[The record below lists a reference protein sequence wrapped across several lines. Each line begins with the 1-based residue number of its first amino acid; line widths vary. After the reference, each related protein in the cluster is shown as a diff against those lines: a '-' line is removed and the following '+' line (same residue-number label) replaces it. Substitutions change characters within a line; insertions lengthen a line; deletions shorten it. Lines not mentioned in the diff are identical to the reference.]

1 MANMSP
7 KKNPIPEQDPNVRNK
22 NFEEVAL
29 GYTVEMAVDE
39 ANRCLN
45 CPRPA
50 CMSGCPVNV
59 KIPQFIARVREQD
72 FKGAYH
78 KILEDSSLP
87 AICGRV
93 CPQEKQCESKCVRG
107 IKGEPVGIGR
117 LERFVADWHAAHAD
131 PNAKV
136 EKPVSNGHRVAVVG
150 SGPAGL
156 TCAGDLARM
165 GYEVTVYELFHKAGG
180 VLVYGIP
187 EFRLPKAIVAREVAA
202 LEEMGVK
209 IVTDAVI
216 GRAISIDELLT
227 GEVPAQIQQS
237 VSAAEARRAQGRY
250 QVAKIVAGALL
261 VAGSVIGLITEV
273 RLFWVK
279 PFYMFIEIYLLVLA
293 FVLVVV
299 GAMVF
304 LIGLVRYRTEMQHLN
319 TANRIEAL
327 AALAGAGLFP
337 LFTVL
342 RFLHAYTRPGMAVF
356 IVLLAVAVGLWIWR
370 LAVDCKKLQ
379 AEKSHPIAEK
389 D

>member
-1 MANMSP
+1 M
-7 KKNPIPEQDPNVRNK
+7 
-22 NFEEVAL
+22 
-29 GYTVEMAVDE
+29 
-39 ANRCLN
+39 
-45 CPRPA
+45 
-50 CMSGCPVNV
+50 
-59 KIPQFIARVREQD
+59 
-72 FKGAYH
+72 
-78 KILEDSSLP
+78 
-87 AICGRV
+87 
-93 CPQEKQCESKCVRG
+93 
-107 IKGEPVGIGR
+107 
-117 LERFVADWHAAHAD
+117 
-131 PNAKV
+131 
-136 EKPVSNGHRVAVVG
+136 
-150 SGPAGL
+150 
-156 TCAGDLARM
+156 
-165 GYEVTVYELFHKAGG
+165 
-180 VLVYGIP
+180 
-187 EFRLPKAIVAREVAA
+187 
-202 LEEMGVK
+202 
-209 IVTDAVI
+209 
-216 GRAISIDELLT
+216 LT

-237 VSAAEARRAQGRY
+237 VSAAEARRAQGLY

-356 IVLLAVAVGLWIWR
+356 IVLLAVAVGLWVWR

>member
-1 MANMSP
+1 MDAKEIGRTISTHR
-7 KKNPIPEQDPNVRNK
+7 K
-22 NFEEVAL
+22 AL
-29 GYTVEMAVDE
+29 GLTQMQ
-39 ANRCLN
+39 L
-45 CPRPA
+45 
-50 CMSGCPVNV
+50 
-59 KIPQFIARVREQD
+59 
-72 FKGAYH
+72 
-78 KILEDSSLP
+78 
-87 AICGRV
+87 
-93 CPQEKQCESKCVRG
+93 
-107 IKGEPVGIGR
+107 
-117 LERFVADWHAAHAD
+117 AAQLQ
-131 PNAKV
+131 
-136 EKPVSNGHRVAVVG
+136 VSNRTVSKWENGDG
-150 SGPAGL
+150 FPDISLLPGL
-156 TCAGDLARM
+156 A
-165 GYEVTVYELFHKAGG
+165 
-180 VLVYGIP
+180 
-187 EFRLPKAIVAREVAA
+187 AA
-202 LEEMGVK
+202 LDITV
-209 IVTDAVI
+209 
-216 GRAISIDELLT
+216 DELLT

-337 LFTVL
+337 FFTVL

>member
-1 MANMSP
+1 MDAKEIGRTISTHR
-7 KKNPIPEQDPNVRNK
+7 K
-22 NFEEVAL
+22 AL
-29 GYTVEMAVDE
+29 GLTQMQ
-39 ANRCLN
+39 L
-45 CPRPA
+45 
-50 CMSGCPVNV
+50 
-59 KIPQFIARVREQD
+59 
-72 FKGAYH
+72 
-78 KILEDSSLP
+78 
-87 AICGRV
+87 
-93 CPQEKQCESKCVRG
+93 
-107 IKGEPVGIGR
+107 
-117 LERFVADWHAAHAD
+117 AAQLQ
-131 PNAKV
+131 
-136 EKPVSNGHRVAVVG
+136 VSNRTVSKWENGDG
-150 SGPAGL
+150 FPDISLLPGL
-156 TCAGDLARM
+156 A
-165 GYEVTVYELFHKAGG
+165 
-180 VLVYGIP
+180 
-187 EFRLPKAIVAREVAA
+187 AA
-202 LEEMGVK
+202 LD
-209 IVTDAVI
+209 IT
-216 GRAISIDELLT
+216 IDELLT

-327 AALAGAGLFP
+327 AALAGVGLFP

-356 IVLLAVAVGLWIWR
+356 IVLLTVAVGLWVWR

-389 D
+389 G

>member
-1 MANMSP
+1 MDNFHRPPVAKIRP
-7 KKNPIPEQDPNVRNK
+7 FCYNK
-22 NFEEVAL
+22 VVNKGKESGNHGPRTADMDAKEIGRTISTHRKAL
-29 GYTVEMAVDE
+29 G
-39 ANRCLN
+39 
-45 CPRPA
+45 
-50 CMSGCPVNV
+50 
-59 KIPQFIARVREQD
+59 
-72 FKGAYH
+72 
-78 KILEDSSLP
+78 
-87 AICGRV
+87 
-93 CPQEKQCESKCVRG
+93 
-107 IKGEPVGIGR
+107 
-117 LERFVADWHAAHAD
+117 
-131 PNAKV
+131 
-136 EKPVSNGHRVAVVG
+136 
-150 SGPAGL
+150 L
-156 TCAGDLARM
+156 TQM
-165 GYEVTVYELFHKAGG
+165 
-180 VLVYGIP
+180 
-187 EFRLPKAIVAREVAA
+187 
-202 LEEMGVK
+202 
-209 IVTDAVI
+209 
-216 GRAISIDELLT
+216 LT

-356 IVLLAVAVGLWIWR
+356 IVLLAVAVGLWVWR

>member
-1 MANMSP
+1 MDNFHRPPVAKVRSFCYNKIGKQGKESGSRSP
-7 KKNPIPEQDPNVRNK
+7 RTADMDAKEIGRTISTHRK
-22 NFEEVAL
+22 AL
-29 GYTVEMAVDE
+29 GLTQMQ
-39 ANRCLN
+39 L
-45 CPRPA
+45 
-50 CMSGCPVNV
+50 
-59 KIPQFIARVREQD
+59 
-72 FKGAYH
+72 
-78 KILEDSSLP
+78 
-87 AICGRV
+87 
-93 CPQEKQCESKCVRG
+93 
-107 IKGEPVGIGR
+107 
-117 LERFVADWHAAHAD
+117 AAQLQ
-131 PNAKV
+131 
-136 EKPVSNGHRVAVVG
+136 VSNRTVSKWENGDG
-150 SGPAGL
+150 FPDISLLPGL
-156 TCAGDLARM
+156 A
-165 GYEVTVYELFHKAGG
+165 
-180 VLVYGIP
+180 
-187 EFRLPKAIVAREVAA
+187 AA
-202 LEEMGVK
+202 LD
-209 IVTDAVI
+209 IT
-216 GRAISIDELLT
+216 IDELLT

-293 FVLVVV
+293 FVLVV

-304 LIGLVRYRTEMQHLN
+304 LIGMVRYRTEMQHLN
-319 TANRIEAL
+319 TANRVEAL

-356 IVLLAVAVGLWIWR
+356 IVLLAVAVGLWVWR

>member
-1 MANMSP
+1 MQFHGAWTTSTVCLLQRFALSATIKPQTRERRAGTNGSRTADMDAKEIGRTISTHR
-7 KKNPIPEQDPNVRNK
+7 K
-22 NFEEVAL
+22 AL
-29 GYTVEMAVDE
+29 GLTQMQ
-39 ANRCLN
+39 L
-45 CPRPA
+45 
-50 CMSGCPVNV
+50 
-59 KIPQFIARVREQD
+59 
-72 FKGAYH
+72 
-78 KILEDSSLP
+78 
-87 AICGRV
+87 
-93 CPQEKQCESKCVRG
+93 
-107 IKGEPVGIGR
+107 
-117 LERFVADWHAAHAD
+117 AAQLQ
-131 PNAKV
+131 
-136 EKPVSNGHRVAVVG
+136 VSNRTVSKWENGDG
-150 SGPAGL
+150 FPDISLLPGL
-156 TCAGDLARM
+156 A
-165 GYEVTVYELFHKAGG
+165 
-180 VLVYGIP
+180 
-187 EFRLPKAIVAREVAA
+187 AA
-202 LEEMGVK
+202 LD
-209 IVTDAVI
+209 IT
-216 GRAISIDELLT
+216 IDELLT

-304 LIGLVRYRTEMQHLN
+304 LIGMVRYRTEMQHLN
-319 TANRIEAL
+319 TANRVEAL

-356 IVLLAVAVGLWIWR
+356 IVLLAVAVGLWVWR

>member
-1 MANMSP
+1 MDAKEIGRTISTHR
-7 KKNPIPEQDPNVRNK
+7 K
-22 NFEEVAL
+22 AL
-29 GYTVEMAVDE
+29 GLTQMQ
-39 ANRCLN
+39 L
-45 CPRPA
+45 
-50 CMSGCPVNV
+50 
-59 KIPQFIARVREQD
+59 
-72 FKGAYH
+72 
-78 KILEDSSLP
+78 
-87 AICGRV
+87 
-93 CPQEKQCESKCVRG
+93 
-107 IKGEPVGIGR
+107 
-117 LERFVADWHAAHAD
+117 AAQLQ
-131 PNAKV
+131 
-136 EKPVSNGHRVAVVG
+136 VSNRTVSKWENGDG
-150 SGPAGL
+150 FPDISLLPGL
-156 TCAGDLARM
+156 A
-165 GYEVTVYELFHKAGG
+165 
-180 VLVYGIP
+180 
-187 EFRLPKAIVAREVAA
+187 AA
-202 LEEMGVK
+202 LD
-209 IVTDAVI
+209 IT
-216 GRAISIDELLT
+216 IDELLT

-327 AALAGAGLFP
+327 AALAGAGLFS

-356 IVLLAVAVGLWIWR
+356 IVLLAVAVGLWVWR

>member
-1 MANMSP
+1 MDNFHRPPVAKILP
-7 KKNPIPEQDPNVRNK
+7 FCYNK
-22 NFEEVAL
+22 VVNKGKESGNHGPRTADMDAKEIGRTISTHRKAL
-29 GYTVEMAVDE
+29 GLTQMQ
-39 ANRCLN
+39 L
-45 CPRPA
+45 
-50 CMSGCPVNV
+50 
-59 KIPQFIARVREQD
+59 
-72 FKGAYH
+72 
-78 KILEDSSLP
+78 
-87 AICGRV
+87 
-93 CPQEKQCESKCVRG
+93 
-107 IKGEPVGIGR
+107 
-117 LERFVADWHAAHAD
+117 AAQLQ
-131 PNAKV
+131 
-136 EKPVSNGHRVAVVG
+136 VSNRTVSKWENGDG
-150 SGPAGL
+150 FPDISLLPGL
-156 TCAGDLARM
+156 A
-165 GYEVTVYELFHKAGG
+165 
-180 VLVYGIP
+180 
-187 EFRLPKAIVAREVAA
+187 AA
-202 LEEMGVK
+202 LD
-209 IVTDAVI
+209 IT
-216 GRAISIDELLT
+216 IDELLT

-293 FVLVVV
+293 FVLVV

-327 AALAGAGLFP
+327 AALAGAGLVP

-356 IVLLAVAVGLWIWR
+356 IVLLAVAVGLWVWR
-370 LAVDCKKLQ
+370 LAVDCRKLQ

>member
-1 MANMSP
+1 MDAKEIGRTISTHR
-7 KKNPIPEQDPNVRNK
+7 K
-22 NFEEVAL
+22 AL
-29 GYTVEMAVDE
+29 GLTQMQ
-39 ANRCLN
+39 L
-45 CPRPA
+45 
-50 CMSGCPVNV
+50 
-59 KIPQFIARVREQD
+59 
-72 FKGAYH
+72 
-78 KILEDSSLP
+78 
-87 AICGRV
+87 
-93 CPQEKQCESKCVRG
+93 
-107 IKGEPVGIGR
+107 
-117 LERFVADWHAAHAD
+117 AAQLQ
-131 PNAKV
+131 
-136 EKPVSNGHRVAVVG
+136 VSNRTVSKWENGDG
-150 SGPAGL
+150 FPDISLLPGL
-156 TCAGDLARM
+156 A
-165 GYEVTVYELFHKAGG
+165 
-180 VLVYGIP
+180 
-187 EFRLPKAIVAREVAA
+187 AA
-202 LEEMGVK
+202 LD
-209 IVTDAVI
+209 IT
-216 GRAISIDELLT
+216 IDELLT

-327 AALAGAGLFP
+327 VALAGAGLFP

-356 IVLLAVAVGLWIWR
+356 IVLLAVAVGLWVWR

>member
-1 MANMSP
+1 MPPLSFCYQYNPHPGRCKEKPRYKA
-7 KKNPIPEQDPNVRNK
+7 KKIAVPRSVDNFHRPPVAKILPFCYNK
-22 NFEEVAL
+22 VVNKGKESGNHGPRTADMDAKEIGRTISTHRKAL
-29 GYTVEMAVDE
+29 GLTQMQ
-39 ANRCLN
+39 L
-45 CPRPA
+45 
-50 CMSGCPVNV
+50 
-59 KIPQFIARVREQD
+59 
-72 FKGAYH
+72 
-78 KILEDSSLP
+78 
-87 AICGRV
+87 
-93 CPQEKQCESKCVRG
+93 
-107 IKGEPVGIGR
+107 
-117 LERFVADWHAAHAD
+117 AAQLQ
-131 PNAKV
+131 
-136 EKPVSNGHRVAVVG
+136 VSNRTVSKWENGDG
-150 SGPAGL
+150 FPDISLLPGL
-156 TCAGDLARM
+156 A
-165 GYEVTVYELFHKAGG
+165 
-180 VLVYGIP
+180 
-187 EFRLPKAIVAREVAA
+187 AA
-202 LEEMGVK
+202 LD
-209 IVTDAVI
+209 IT
-216 GRAISIDELLT
+216 IDELLT

-356 IVLLAVAVGLWIWR
+356 IVLLAVAVGLWVWR